1 MMTMTTPAMTTR
13 VLSKTAVV
21 RCGRGRAARVAMT
34 TRIDATRRR
43 ATVAAAVVEPRRR
56 RRAGLVPTMRAAAAA
71 TSSYWSEEA
80 MESETTVTTTEAVT
94 TATMSASFDDEDEEG
109 EAGSSGGGKRA
120 IVLAC
125 VGAAVA
131 AFAYSDVSA
140 TFPLLAPAQTLARSV
155 VDLVAAGVDYFVDLV
170 LDAYDA
176 AILGCINVFSFL
188 QSVLLTPAS
197 SGTKAAAAESFIAN
211 PSGMYSKF
219 LGMLCAKPFMSIAAV
234 LLTLSRVLASWTFAA
249 AEYACALLYA
259 MPLYVA
265 MPTAVVGYLYYKK
278 RAAKVAEEAKLKD
291 KTKMSKAK
299 VKAKEIIASGESS
312 STSAKWAARLAGE
325 DVTAAKT
332 MAMETNTVVEL
343 NAPSMESGFDFT
355 SEFSS
360 SSSAGGSYG
369 AYGSDYTITPTAVD
383 YDSYS
388 STSYKSSSSS
398 YGSGALGTTGLY
410 DFEESYS
417 NRDAYMGGY
426 NVDQAEIERIYAELM
441 PKDAGIPLPVVTKE
455 EIADGAKTT
464 TVVEKEEVKSE
475 KEETKVE
482 TKPEPVKAAKSEPV
496 VETKPEPVKAAK
508 SEPVV
513 ETKPEPVTTSAP
525 KPVEKKPE
533 PVKAVAKPPPAPSA
547 PKVETKATT
556 KKGGS
561 KEAFYGFIN
570 KVSSIKTDDVAK
582 VVTETAK
589 SVASKENLE
598 KAASLAKDAASK
610 VQSTIDASQKASS
623 PTLPQGTRKVSD
635 GTNDDDLSE
644 GTVIKKK
651 K

>member
-13 VLSKTAVV
+13 ALSKTAVV

-278 RAAKVAEEAKLKD
+278 RAAKAAEEAKLKD

-496 VETKPEPVKAAK
+496 VETKPEPV
-508 SEPVV
+508 
-513 ETKPEPVTTSAP
+513 TP

>member
-1 MMTMTTPAMTTR
+1 
-13 VLSKTAVV
+13 
-21 RCGRGRAARVAMT
+21 
-34 TRIDATRRR
+34 
-43 ATVAAAVVEPRRR
+43 
-56 RRAGLVPTMRAAAAA
+56 
-71 TSSYWSEEA
+71 

-278 RAAKVAEEAKLKD
+278 RAAKAAEEAKLKD

-355 SEFSS
+355 SEFSSS

-426 NVDQAEIERIYAELM
+426 NVDQAEIERIYAELL

-496 VETKPEPVKAAK
+496 VETKPEPV
-508 SEPVV
+508 
-513 ETKPEPVTTSAP
+513 TTSAP
-525 KPVEKKPE
+525 NPVEKKPE

>member
-1 MMTMTTPAMTTR
+1 
-13 VLSKTAVV
+13 
-21 RCGRGRAARVAMT
+21 
-34 TRIDATRRR
+34 
-43 ATVAAAVVEPRRR
+43 
-56 RRAGLVPTMRAAAAA
+56 
-71 TSSYWSEEA
+71 
-80 MESETTVTTTEAVT
+80 MESETTTMSVTTE
-94 TATMSASFDDEDEEG
+94 TATMMSASFDEDDEAG
-109 EAGSSGGGKRA
+109 ESSGSSGGGKRA

-131 AFAYSDVSA
+131 AFAYSDISA
-140 TFPLLAPAQTLARSV
+140 TIPVLAPAQTLARSV

-197 SGTKAAAAESFIAN
+197 SGAKTAVAGSKAAATGSFIAN
-211 PSGMYSKF
+211 PSGMYSKI

-265 MPTAVVGYLYYKK
+265 TPTAVVGYLYYKK
-278 RAAKVAEEAKLKD
+278 RAAKAAEMAKLKD

-299 VKAKEIIASGESS
+299 AKAKEIIAAGESS

-325 DVTAAKT
+325 EVTTTTTKT
-332 MAMETNTVVEL
+332 MAMESNAVVEL
-343 NAPSMESGFDFT
+343 NAPSMESDFDFT

-360 SSSAGGSYG
+360 SGSYS
-369 AYGSDYTITPTAVD
+369 SDYTITPTPVD

-388 STSYKSSSSS
+388 SSSYSSSSSRGSSS
-398 YGSGALGTTGLY
+398 YGSGALGASGLY

-426 NVDQAEIERIYAELM
+426 NVDQAEIERIYAELL
-441 PKDAGIPLPVVTKE
+441 PKDAGIPLPVVTTE
-455 EIADGAKTT
+455 ETADGTKTT
-464 TVVEKEEVKSE
+464 TVVEKEEVKKSE

-482 TKPEPVKAAKSEPV
+482 TKQSAQVV
-496 VETKPEPVKAAK
+496 VEKPEPVKAA
-508 SEPVV
+508 
-513 ETKPEPVTTSAP
+513 AP
-525 KPVEKKPE
+525 KPVEKKAEPVEAAAPVPVEKKAE
-533 PVKAVAKPPPAPSA
+533 PVKAAAKPPPPPPPPPA

-556 KKGGS
+556 KKSGS

-582 VVTETAK
+582 VVTDTAK

-598 KAASLAKDAASK
+598 KAASFAKDTVSK
-610 VQSTIDASQKASS
+610 VQSTIDASQNASS